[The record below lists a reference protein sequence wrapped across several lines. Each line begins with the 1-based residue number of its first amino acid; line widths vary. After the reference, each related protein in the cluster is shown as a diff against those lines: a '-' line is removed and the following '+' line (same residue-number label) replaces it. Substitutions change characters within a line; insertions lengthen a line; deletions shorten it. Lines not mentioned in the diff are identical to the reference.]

1 MNLVRAI
8 FVGLFDLL
16 QPNIR
21 AGVDFR
27 WVIIALI
34 GGEEVVERL
43 WTGRL
48 VVNRLFIGIW
58 HRDLSP
64 FWKFTADEVILCTQ
78 HALPLHH
85 TEEGG
90 RIHFRE
96 NPYSF
101 PPPTA
106 TPAMMNLLR
115 KR

>member
-43 WTGRL
+43 RTGRL
-48 VVNRLFIGIW
+48 VVNRLFIGIF
-58 HRDLSP
+58 HADLPSFLVICDVCGNDLIRRCGDTFPKGEGKEDCAHPKPSP
-64 FWKFTADEVILCTQ
+64 LGKVAERSEV
-78 HALPLHH
+78 
-85 TEEGG
+85 G
-90 RIHFRE
+90 
-96 NPYSF
+96 
-101 PPPTA
+101 
-106 TPAMMNLLR
+106 
-115 KR
+115 